1 MQDMVSGDEIISDT
15 WNLKEV
21 DDIVYEI
28 DCKKV
33 TKGADTFGET
43 PKPLWPAPFRRR
55 AGRIT
60 LRTRG

>member
-1 MQDMVSGDEIISDT
+1 MVSGDEIISDT

-33 TKGADTFGET
+33 TKGADTFGKT
-43 PKPLWPAPFRRR
+43 RSLLDLLHFLHVPRRIR
-55 AGRIT
+55 
-60 LRTRG
+60 